1 MLKTTRRKFLKNSA
15 LVAASASMGQSFIME
30 AMAADPLKIWTI
42 GVAKVT
48 KTWDEMG
55 KQAGVPLVYSAKSG
69 SADQAIQKFFVGDGQ
84 KLYDA
89 ITDNGGG
96 QEDAMS
102 DNKAIVPLD
111 VSRIK
116 NWKNL
121 IPAYKEGNVA
131 ANTIRN
137 RKGEIVGVPYISN
150 ADSMAYNKS
159 KVGGDIDT
167 WDALFDSQF
176 KGYAAMQNDSGPTLT
191 TTAVYLKESGKQDIV
206 NPSDMSKSEVK
217 GVCQFLI
224 DMKKKGQFRTF
235 WDGFGNGVDLLASEE
250 VLVSSCWEP
259 IAVIAAKKGADIHY
273 GTMKEGHQ
281 TWNNVWML
289 TKGGKQ
295 RGQEE
300 NFYKLMDLYL
310 SPWFGARTLANL
322 GFTPQMTGVNQYVD
336 ANPSDFDAKTKAVI
350 AKRLKNKADR
360 MAVKGNS
367 WQNLYPKELRA
378 YQDWWA
384 KVQAA

>member
-1 MLKTTRRKFLKNSA
+1 MFDTTRRNFLKNSA
-15 LVAASASMGQSFIME
+15 LVAASASLSQSFI
-30 AMAADPLKIWTI
+30 ADAFAADPLKIWTI

-48 KTWDEMG
+48 KNWEEMG

-102 DNKAIVPLD
+102 DNGAIVPID
-111 VSRIK
+111 TSKIK

-121 IPAYKEGNVA
+121 LPRYNEGNSG

-137 RKGEIVGVPYISN
+137 KKGEIVGVPYISN

-159 KVGGDIDT
+159 KVGAEINT

-191 TTAVYLKESGKQDIV
+191 TTAIYLKESGKQDIV

-217 GVCQFLI
+217 GVCEFLI
-224 DMKKKGQFRTF
+224 GMKKKGQFRTF

-295 RGQEE
+295 RGQEA

-310 SPWFGARTLANL
+310 SPWFGARTLSNL
-322 GFTPQMTGVNQYVD
+322 GFTPQMIGVNAYVN
-336 ANPSDFDAKTKAVI
+336 ANPDTFDAKAKKTI
-350 AKRLKNKADR
+350 AARLVGKEAR
-360 MAVKGNS
+360 MSVKGNS
-367 WQNLYPKELRA
+367 WQNLYPKEMRA
-378 YQDWWA
+378 YQDWWS

>member
-1 MLKTTRRKFLKNSA
+1 MLKTRRKFLKNSA
-15 LVAASASMGQSFIME
+15 LVAAATTFSQSIALE
-30 AMAADPLKIWTI
+30 ALAADPLKIWTI

-102 DNKAIVPLD
+102 DNNAIVPLD
-111 VSRIK
+111 VSKIK

-121 IPAYKEGNVA
+121 LPTYNEGNLA

-137 RKGEIVGVPYISN
+137 KKGEIVGVPYISN

-159 KVGGDIDT
+159 KVGGDIST

-191 TTAVYLKESGKQDIV
+191 TTAIYLKESGKQDIV
-206 NPSDMSKSEVK
+206 NASDMTKSELK

-224 DMKKKGQFRTF
+224 GMKKKGQFRTF

-295 RGQEE
+295 RGQEA
-300 NFYKLMDLYL
+300 NFYKLMDMYL
-310 SPWFGARTLANL
+310 SPWFGARTLSGL
-322 GFTPQMTGVNQYVD
+322 GFTPQMIGVNDYVN
-336 ANPSDFDAKTKAVI
+336 ANPDTFDAK
-350 AKRLKNKADR
+350 AKKTISARLAKKDAR
-360 MAVKGNS
+360 MAVTGNS
-367 WQNLYPKELRA
+367 WQNLYPKEMRA
-378 YQDWWA
+378 YQDWWS

>member
-1 MLKTTRRKFLKNSA
+1 MFDTTRRNFLKNSA
-15 LVAASASMGQSFIME
+15 LVAASASLSQSFI
-30 AMAADPLKIWTI
+30 ADAFAADPLKIWTI

-48 KTWDEMG
+48 KNWEEMG

-102 DNKAIVPLD
+102 DNGAIVPID
-111 VSRIK
+111 TSKIK

-121 IPAYKEGNVA
+121 LPRYNEGNSG

-137 RKGEIVGVPYISN
+137 KKGEIVGVPYISN

-159 KVGGDIDT
+159 KVGAEINT

-191 TTAVYLKESGKQDIV
+191 TTAIYLKESGKQDIV

-217 GVCQFLI
+217 GVCEFLI
-224 DMKKKGQFRTF
+224 GMKKKGQFRTF

-295 RGQEE
+295 RGQEA
-300 NFYKLMDLYL
+300 NFYKLMDMYL
-310 SPWFGARTLANL
+310 SPWFGARTLSGL
-322 GFTPQMTGVNQYVD
+322 GFTPQMIGVNDYVN
-336 ANPSDFDAKTKAVI
+336 ANPDTFDAK
-350 AKRLKNKADR
+350 AKKTISARLAKKDAR
-360 MAVKGNS
+360 MAVTGNS
-367 WQNLYPKELRA
+367 WQNLYPKEMRA
-378 YQDWWA
+378 YQDWWS

>member
-1 MLKTTRRKFLKNSA
+1 MLKTRRKFLKNSA
-15 LVAASASMGQSFIME
+15 LVAAATTFSQSIALE
-30 AMAADPLKIWTI
+30 ALAADPLKIWTI

-102 DNKAIVPLD
+102 DNNAIVPLD
-111 VSRIK
+111 VSKIK

-121 IPAYKEGNVA
+121 LPTYNEGNLA

-137 RKGEIVGVPYISN
+137 KKGEIVGVPYISN

-159 KVGGDIDT
+159 KVGGDIST

-191 TTAVYLKESGKQDIV
+191 TTAIYLKESGKQDIV
-206 NPSDMSKSEVK
+206 NASDMTKSELK

-224 DMKKKGQFRTF
+224 GMKKKGQFRTF

-295 RGQEE
+295 RGQEA
-300 NFYKLMDLYL
+300 NFYKLMDMYL
-310 SPWFGARTLANL
+310 SPWFGARTLSGL
-322 GFTPQMTGVNQYVD
+322 GFTPQIIGVNDYVN
-336 ANPSDFDAKTKAVI
+336 ANPDTFDAK
-350 AKRLKNKADR
+350 AKKTISARLAKKDAR

-367 WQNLYPKELRA
+367 WQNLYPKEMRA
-378 YQDWWA
+378 YQDWWS

>member
-1 MLKTTRRKFLKNSA
+1 MKTRRIFLKNIISSSF
-15 LVAASASMGQSFIME
+15 LMTLSSFFSNKVIASE
-30 AMAADPLKIWTI
+30 PLKVWTI

-48 KTWDEMG
+48 KSWDEMG

-102 DNKAIVPLD
+102 DNGAIVPID
-111 VSRIK
+111 ISKIK

-121 IPAYKEGNVA
+121 LPIYNKGNA
-131 ANTIRN
+131 GANTIRN
-137 RKGEIVGVPYISN
+137 KKGEIVGVPYISN
-150 ADSMAYNKS
+150 ADSLAFNKS
-159 KVGGDIDT
+159 IINADINT
-167 WDALFDSQF
+167 WEALFDSQF
-176 KGYAAMQNDSGPTLT
+176 KGYSSMQNDAGPTLT
-191 TTAVYLKESGKQDIV
+191 TTAIYLKESGKQDIV
-206 NPSDMSKSEVK
+206 NPSDMSKREVK
-217 GVCQFLI
+217 GVCNFLI
-224 DMKKKGQFRTF
+224 DTKKKGQFRTF
-235 WDGFGNGVDLLASEE
+235 WNGFGNGVDLLVNEK

-259 IAVIAAKKGADIHY
+259 VALIAAKKGADIHY

-295 RGQEE
+295 RGQEA
-300 NFYKLMDLYL
+300 NFYKLMELYL
-310 SPWFGARTLANL
+310 SPWFGARTLSNL
-322 GFTPQMTGVNQYVD
+322 GFTPQMTGVNAYVN
-336 ANPSDFDAKTKAVI
+336 ANPNTFDTNAKKAI
-350 AKRLKNKADR
+350 ASRLVDKEAR

-367 WQNLYPKELRA
+367 WQNLYPREIRA
-378 YQDWWA
+378 YQDWWT
-384 KVQAA
+384 KVLAA

>member
-1 MLKTTRRKFLKNSA
+1 MLKTRRKFLKNSA
-15 LVAASASMGQSFIME
+15 LVAAATTFSQSIALE
-30 AMAADPLKIWTI
+30 ALAADPLKIWTI

-102 DNKAIVPLD
+102 DNNAIVPLD
-111 VSRIK
+111 VSKIK

-121 IPAYKEGNVA
+121 LPTYNEGNLA

-137 RKGEIVGVPYISN
+137 KKGEIVGVPYISN

-159 KVGGDIDT
+159 KVGGDIST

-191 TTAVYLKESGKQDIV
+191 TTAIYLKESGKQDIV
-206 NPSDMSKSEVK
+206 NASDMTKSELK

-224 DMKKKGQFRTF
+224 GMKKKGQFRTF

-295 RGQEE
+295 RGQEA
-300 NFYKLMDLYL
+300 NFYKLMDMYL
-310 SPWFGARTLANL
+310 SPWFGARTLSGL
-322 GFTPQMTGVNQYVD
+322 GFTPQMIGVNDYVN
-336 ANPSDFDAKTKAVI
+336 ANPDTFDAK
-350 AKRLKNKADR
+350 AKKTISARLSKKDAR
-360 MAVKGNS
+360 MAVTGNS
-367 WQNLYPKELRA
+367 WQNLYPKEMRA
-378 YQDWWA
+378 YQDWWS

>member
-1 MLKTTRRKFLKNSA
+1 MLKTRRYFLKNSA
-15 LVAASASMGQSFIME
+15 LVAAATTFSQSIAME
-30 AMAADPLKIWTI
+30 AFAADPLKIWTI

-55 KQAGVPLVYSAKSG
+55 KQAGVPLTYSAKSG

-102 DNKAIVPLD
+102 DNDAIVPID
-111 VSRIK
+111 TSKIK

-121 IPAYKEGNVA
+121 LPRYNEGNDG

-137 RKGEIVGVPYISN
+137 KQGEIVGVPYISN

-159 KVGGDIDT
+159 KVGGDIST

-191 TTAVYLKESGKQDIV
+191 TTAIYLKESGKQDIV

-217 GVCQFLI
+217 GVCEFLI
-224 DMKKKGQFRTF
+224 GMKKKGQFRTF

-295 RGQEE
+295 RGQEA
-300 NFYKLMDLYL
+300 NFYKLMDMYL
-310 SPWFGARTLANL
+310 SPWFGARTLSNL
-322 GFTPQMTGVNQYVD
+322 GFTPQMTGVNEYVNS
-336 ANPSDFDAKTKAVI
+336 NPDTFDAKAKKTI
-350 AKRLKNKADR
+350 AARLEGKGAR

-367 WQNLYPKELRA
+367 WQNLYPKEKRA
-378 YQDWWA
+378 YQDWWS

>member
-1 MLKTTRRKFLKNSA
+1 MLKTRRKFLKNSA
-15 LVAASASMGQSFIME
+15 LVAAATTFSQSIALE
-30 AMAADPLKIWTI
+30 ALAADPLKIWTI

-102 DNKAIVPLD
+102 DNNAIVPLD
-111 VSRIK
+111 VSKIK

-121 IPAYKEGNVA
+121 LPTYNEGNLA

-137 RKGEIVGVPYISN
+137 KKGEIVGVPYISN

-159 KVGGDIDT
+159 KVGGDIST

-191 TTAVYLKESGKQDIV
+191 TTAIYLKESGKQDIV
-206 NPSDMSKSEVK
+206 NASDMTKSELK

-224 DMKKKGQFRTF
+224 GMKKKGQFRTF

-295 RGQEE
+295 RGQEA
-300 NFYKLMDLYL
+300 NFYKLMDMYL
-310 SPWFGARTLANL
+310 SPWFGARTLSGL
-322 GFTPQMTGVNQYVD
+322 GFTPQMIGVNDYVN
-336 ANPSDFDAKTKAVI
+336 ANPDTFDTKAKKTI
-350 AKRLKNKADR
+350 SARLAKKDAR

-367 WQNLYPKELRA
+367 WQNLYPKEMRA
-378 YQDWWA
+378 YQDWWS